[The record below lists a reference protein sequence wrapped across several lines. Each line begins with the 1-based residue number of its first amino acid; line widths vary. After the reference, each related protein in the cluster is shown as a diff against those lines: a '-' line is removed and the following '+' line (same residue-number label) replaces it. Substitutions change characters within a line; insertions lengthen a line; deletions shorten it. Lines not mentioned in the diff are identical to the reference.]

1 MGEIEMQKDYRDVLD
16 TFYGTKIKEI
26 MEKRP
31 WDIPILKQDA
41 EINDVIASL
50 RDKHHVWIVESEESE
65 KLVGVITE
73 KDILG
78 IFAHPEGFGYKP
90 SPKAIPSL
98 YHGTAGN
105 AESVMTKK
113 VITCNLE
120 ATIKDVVTTMTKY
133 DVRRLPVIDENKKV
147 LGEVTLMD
155 LINKFM
161 SIAYRHGKR
170 V

>member
-1 MGEIEMQKDYRDVLD
+1 MQKDYREVLGK
-16 TFYGTKIKEI
+16 FYETKIKEI

-41 EINDVIASL
+41 EIKDVIASL
-50 RDKHHVWIVESEESE
+50 RDKHHVWIVDGEVSER
-65 KLVGVITE
+65 LVGVITE

-78 IFAHPEGFGYKP
+78 IFAHPEVFGYKP

-113 VITCNLE
+113 VITCNLD
-120 ATIKDVVTTMTKY
+120 ATVKDVVTTMTKY
-133 DVRRLPVIDENKKV
+133 DVRRLPVIDENEKV
-147 LGEVTLMD
+147 LGEITLME
-155 LINKFM
+155 LINMFM
-161 SIAYRHGKR
+161 RIAYQYGMR

>member
-1 MGEIEMQKDYRDVLD
+1 MQKDYREVLGK
-16 TFYGTKIKEI
+16 FYETKIKEI

-50 RDKHHVWIVESEESE
+50 RDKHHVWIVECEESE

-73 KDILG
+73 KDVLSIL
-78 IFAHPEGFGYKP
+78 AHPEEFGYKP

-120 ATIKDVVTTMTKY
+120 ATVKDVVTTMTKY
-133 DVRRLPVIDENKKV
+133 DVRRLPVIDENEKV
-147 LGEVTLMD
+147 LGEITLME
-155 LINKFM
+155 LINMFM
-161 SIAYRHGKR
+161 RIAYQYGKR

>member
-1 MGEIEMQKDYRDVLD
+1 MQKDYREVLG
-16 TFYGTKIKEI
+16 TFYETKIKEI

-31 WDIPILKQDA
+31 WDIPHLKQDA

-73 KDILG
+73 KDVLG
-78 IFAHPEGFGYKP
+78 IFAHPENFGYKP

-120 ATIKDVVTTMTKY
+120 ATVKDVVTTMTKY
-133 DVRRLPVIDENKKV
+133 DVRRLPVIDENEKI

-161 SIAYRHGKR
+161 SIAYQYGKR

>member
-1 MGEIEMQKDYRDVLD
+1 MQKDYRDVLD

-26 MEKRP
+26 MEKRL
-31 WDIPILKQDA
+31 WNIPILKQDA

-50 RDKHHVWIVESEESE
+50 RDKHHVWVVESEESE

-78 IFAHPEGFGYKP
+78 IFAHPEEFGYKP

-105 AESVMTKK
+105 AESAMTKK

-120 ATIKDVVTTMTKY
+120 VTVKDVVTTMTKY
-133 DVRRLPVIDENKKV
+133 DVRRLPVIDENEKV
-147 LGEVTLMD
+147 LGEITLMD
-155 LINKFM
+155 LINMFM
-161 SIAYRHGKR
+161 SIAYQYGKR

>member
-1 MGEIEMQKDYRDVLD
+1 MQKDYREVLGK
-16 TFYGTKIKEI
+16 FYETKIKEI

-50 RDKHHVWIVESEESE
+50 RDKHHVWIVENEESE

-73 KDILG
+73 KDILS
-78 IFAHPEGFGYKP
+78 ILAHPEEFGYKP
-90 SPKAIPSL
+90 SSKAIPSL

-113 VITCNLE
+113 VVTCNLE
-120 ATIKDVVTTMTKY
+120 ATVKDVVTTMTKY
-133 DVRRLPVIDENKKV
+133 DVRRLPVIDENEKV
-147 LGEVTLMD
+147 LGEITLME
-155 LINKFM
+155 LINMFM
-161 SIAYRHGKR
+161 RIAYQYRKR

>member
-1 MGEIEMQKDYRDVLD
+1 MQEDYREVLNK
-16 TFYGTKIKEI
+16 FYETKIKEV
-26 MEKRP
+26 MEKRLRN
-31 WDIPILKQDA
+31 IPLLEQDA

-50 RDKHHVWIVESEESE
+50 CDKHHVWIVESEESE

-105 AESVMTKK
+105 AESAMTKK

-120 ATIKDVVTTMTKY
+120 ATVKDVVTTMTKY
-133 DVRRLPVIDENKKV
+133 DVRRLPVIDENKKI

-161 SIAYRHGKR
+161 SIAYRYGKR